1 MEVVRTKMARVR
13 LAWTEGV
20 LGREVVPAV
29 EEGVLVVEGDP
40 LVLEGGRHVE
50 ERVDGRGT
58 WGGGGSCGGG
68 GGS

>member
-29 EEGVLVVEGDP
+29 EEGVLVVEGVP
-40 LVLEGGRHVE
+40 R
-50 ERVDGRGT
+50 
-58 WGGGGSCGGG
+58 GGGGGASGGG